1 MVSYKKEG
9 MTSPAVSG
17 ALYGSQEWRKKKSWT
32 EKTEIPHRPN
42 TSWAS
47 TEEGL
52 EQTNADPNNQSYAKN
67 CKQSKSERKVTNR
80 QVMPTPILS
89 TDDEVGLIHVPST
102 PRCAQ
107 VGHASLWIQ
116 AGRDL
121 FTTIATA

>member
-89 TDDEVGLIHVPST
+89 TMMRLASSMYRVHLGVLKSGMRHCGYRRDET
-102 PRCAQ
+102 C
-107 VGHASLWIQ
+107 SL
-116 AGRDL
+116 R
-121 FTTIATA
+121 